1 MMKPTSQ
8 NSPAPSSKASEN
20 LAPENLVPQAAAA
33 RAAIAVQVTEVE
45 YDTTNP
51 AWVSFDATI
60 TAQLESLEQLH
71 VGLATPLSLAKKF
84 EESRR

>member
-1 MMKPTSQ
+1 MMKPTSKTDK
-8 NSPAPSSKASEN
+8 APSSQA
-20 LAPENLVPQAAAA
+20 PQAASA

-51 AWVSFDATI
+51 AWVSFDAAI

-84 EESRR
+84 ENSRR